1 MPCPHAG
8 EPRWGQTCSSSPIFL
23 SEALSEFCYDLLHD
37 GEGGPRQ
44 ASGGDNPEL
53 APMGM
58 GGAWWA
64 GPRRE
69 EGHLGEG
76 EAHGALDRTM
86 K

>member
-1 MPCPHAG
+1 MACYTEERVVPGRLPAG
-8 EPRWGQTCSSSPIFL
+8 GS
-23 SEALSEFCYDLLHD
+23 
-37 GEGGPRQ
+37 
-44 ASGGDNPEL
+44 PEL

-69 EGHLGEG
+69 EGHPAEG
-76 EAHGALDRTM
+76 EAHGALDRTI